1 MGGAIAGTAIL
12 KNLTPSKSLKTITLT
27 LNNSCNFSCPHC
39 YLQYNKRSFLIKE
52 KTLNSVFNSEF
63 NHLTIVGKE
72 PLVSN
77 SSISLLE
84 KIVNKCIFNDK
95 SVSIVTNGS
104 GLNNLPTNII
114 NQLAYIDVSFDGGS
128 DSYNQFRRGSFKEII
143 AAINRIQN
151 QHNVIFNALH
161 TITSENINHIDDMV
175 SIRELAKF
183 QTIMFSSFLTTKHY
197 GFNNVSTIS
206 LVDLLLKLASSNS
219 FMNSVEALLLI
230 DIYHVQQDNIP
241 MRTLKELIIKN
252 NLQSKVALIE
262 DDPIKHGIVRVTY
275 DDYVL
280 NPNESLHPRIYK
292 DSKYLAS
299 KVNINSAF
307 EELYNFYV

>member
-1 MGGAIAGTAIL
+1 L
-12 KNLTPSKSLKTITLT
+12 D
-27 LNNSCNFSCPHC
+27 
-39 YLQYNKRSFLIKE
+39 
-52 KTLNSVFNSEF
+52 SVFNSEF
-63 NHLTIVGKE
+63 NHLAIVGKE

-84 KIVNKCIFNDK
+84 KIVEKCIINDK
-95 SVSIVTNGS
+95 TVSIVTNGS
-104 GLNNLPTNII
+104 GLNYLPTNII
-114 NQLAYIDVSFDGGS
+114 NQLAYIDVSFDGGI
-128 DSYNQFRRGSFKEII
+128 DSYNKFRRGSFMEII
-143 AAINRIQN
+143 AAINMIQN
-151 QHNVIFNALH
+151 QYDVTFNALH

-175 SIRELAKF
+175 SIRELARF
-183 QTIMFSSFLTTKHY
+183 QTIMLSSFLATEHY
-197 GFNNVSTIS
+197 GVNNVSTIS

-230 DIYHVQQDNIP
+230 DIYHVQQDNVPI
-241 MRTLKELIIKN
+241 RTIKELIIKN
-252 NLQSKVALIE
+252 KLQSKVALIE

-280 NPNESLHPRIYK
+280 NPNESLHPRVYK

-307 EELYNFYV
+307 EELYNAYV

>member
-12 KNLTPSKSLKTITLT
+12 KNLTPSRSLKTITLT

-39 YLQYNKRSFLIKE
+39 YLQYNKRSFLIKK
-52 KTLNSVFNSEF
+52 KTLDSVFNSEF
-63 NHLTIVGKE
+63 NHLAIVGKE

-84 KIVNKCIFNDK
+84 KIVEKCIINDK
-95 SVSIVTNGS
+95 TVSIVTNGS
-104 GLNNLPTNII
+104 GLNYLPTNII
-114 NQLAYIDVSFDGGS
+114 NQLAYIDVSFDGGI
-128 DSYNQFRRGSFKEII
+128 DSYNKFRRGSFMEII
-143 AAINRIQN
+143 AAINMIQN
-151 QHNVIFNALH
+151 QYDVTFNALH

-175 SIRELAKF
+175 SIRELARF
-183 QTIMFSSFLTTKHY
+183 QTIMLSSFLATEHY
-197 GFNNVSTIS
+197 GVNNVSTIS

-219 FMNSVEALLLI
+219 FMNSVEALLLL
-230 DIYHVQQDNIP
+230 DIYHVQQDNVPI
-241 MRTLKELIIKN
+241 RTIKELIIKN
-252 NLQSKVALIE
+252 KLQSKVALIE

-280 NPNESLHPRIYK
+280 NPNESLHPRVYK

-307 EELYNFYV
+307 EELYNAYV